1 MIRFNSIPY
10 IGFLMKHDFYIRLA
24 QQIEDTK
31 AQGLFKN
38 ERIITSSQQA
48 DIEVNNEQ
56 KVLNFCANNYLGLA
70 NHPELINAAKAGLD
84 SHGFGMASVRFI
96 CGTQDIHKQ
105 LEATI
110 SDFLGTQDTILYPSC
125 FDANGG
131 LFETILDAED
141 AIISDSLNHASII
154 DGVRLSKAKRYRYA
168 NNDMQALEA
177 QLIQADADG
186 ARTKLIA
193 TDGVFSMDGV
203 IADLAAICDLA
214 DKYQALV
221 MVDDCH
227 ATGFVGENGRGS
239 HEYCNVMGR
248 VDILTGT
255 LGKALGG
262 ASGGYTSGKKEVVS
276 WLRQRSR
283 PYLFSNSV
291 APPIVAASLKVF
303 EMMEHGDA
311 LRKQLTANA
320 AHFRQRMSDAGF
332 TLSGQDHAIIPVMLG
347 DAQLASDMA
356 DKMLQKGVYVVGFS
370 FPVVPK
376 GQARIRT
383 QMSAAHS
390 LEQIDLAVDAFIEVG
405 KELGVI

>member
-1 MIRFNSIPY
+1 
-10 IGFLMKHDFYIRLA
+10 MKNDFYIRLT

-177 QLIQADADG
+177 QLNQADEDG
-186 ARTKLIA
+186 VRTKLIA

-239 HEYCNVMGR
+239 HEYCDVMGR
-248 VDILTGT
+248 IDILTGT

-262 ASGGYTSGKKEVVS
+262 ATGGYTSGKKEVVS

-320 AHFRQRMSDAGF
+320 AHFRQRMSVAGF
-332 TLSGQDHAIIPVMLG
+332 TLSGKDHAIIPVMIG

>member
-1 MIRFNSIPY
+1 
-10 IGFLMKHDFYIRLA
+10 MKNDFYIRLA

-48 DIEVNNEQ
+48 DIEVNHEQ

-70 NHPELINAAKAGLD
+70 NDPELINAAKAGLD
-84 SHGFGMASVRFI
+84 SHGFGVASVRFI

-110 SDFLGTQDTILYPSC
+110 SDFLGTQETILYPSC

-177 QLIQADADG
+177 QLIQADIDG

-227 ATGFVGENGRGS
+227 ATGFVGEHGRGS
-239 HEYCNVMGR
+239 HEYCDVMGR

-291 APPIVAASLKVF
+291 APPIVAASIKVF
-303 EMMEHGDA
+303 EMMQRGDA
-311 LRKQLTANA
+311 LRKQLVTNT
-320 AHFRQRMSDAGF
+320 AHFRQRMSVAGF
-332 TLSGQDHAIIPVMLG
+332 TLSGKDHAIIPVMLG

-390 LEQIDLAVDAFIEVG
+390 LEQIDIAVDAFIEVG